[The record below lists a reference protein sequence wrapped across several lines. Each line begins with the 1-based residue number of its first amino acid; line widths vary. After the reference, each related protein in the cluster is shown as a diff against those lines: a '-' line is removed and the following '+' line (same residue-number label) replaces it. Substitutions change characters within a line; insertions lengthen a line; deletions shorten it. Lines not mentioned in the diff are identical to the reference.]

1 VGVVSLRECWVGE
14 KGALQY
20 THYIYSRIIPC
31 SEQEKT
37 IYNRDSEER
46 GHLEER
52 LLEDKNSKSDSNAN
66 KRKIKF
72 SIQPF

>member
-1 VGVVSLRECWVGE
+1 MGVSLRECWVRV
-14 KGALQY
+14 KGAL
-20 THYIYSRIIPC
+20 YSRIIPY

-66 KRKIKF
+66 KTKIQF
-72 SIQPF
+72 SIQPI

>member
-1 VGVVSLRECWVGE
+1 MGVVSLRECWVRV
-14 KGALQY
+14 KGAL
-20 THYIYSRIIPC
+20 YSRIIPC

-52 LLEDKNSKSDSNAN
+52 LL
-66 KRKIKF
+66 
-72 SIQPF
+72 

>member
-1 VGVVSLRECWVGE
+1 MGVSLRECWVGV
-14 KGALQY
+14 KGALY
-20 THYIYSRIIPC
+20 TLHSRIIPT
-31 SEQEKT
+31 SEREKT

-52 LLEDKNSKSDSNAN
+52 LLEDKNSKKSDSNAN

-72 SIQPF
+72 GILQF

>member
-1 VGVVSLRECWVGE
+1 VGVVSLRECWVGV
-14 KGALQY
+14 KRAL
-20 THYIYSRIIPC
+20 YSRIIPC

-37 IYNRDSEER
+37 IYNRDSEYR

-66 KRKIKF
+66 TRKIKF